1 MFQAVFEEPRVL
13 DTILV
18 DHFALALLE
27 TVFPFPN
34 LGVTVN
40 ESEHAVAVLLAVQD
54 LAGLLRPVIVNDV
67 ALDPFFLPDRCLHV
81 IFDVSVV
88 IPICLDS
95 VSQVAN

>member
-1 MFQAVFEEPRVL
+1 VFQAVFEEPRVL
-13 DTILV
+13 GTILV
-18 DHFALALLE
+18 DHFAVALLE

-54 LAGLLRPVIVNDV
+54 LAGLLRPVVLHDV
-67 ALDPFFLPDRCLHV
+67 ALAPFFLPDRCV

-88 IPICLDS
+88 IPICVDS
-95 VSQVAN
+95 VSQVTN